1 MNSPLNLLNLATRAA
16 ARAAA
21 FLRTVPVPDD
31 PARWTVKG
39 RSDFVTEVDREAE
52 AIIREELATESLA
65 PVLGEELSPDQR
77 PTGPH
82 WIVDPLDGTT
92 NFLHRY
98 PAWAVSIAAVDGD
111 DVLAG
116 VIHRPE
122 DDRVSTAAR
131 GHGAWENG
139 RPLRVSRVED
149 PRFALIGTGFPFK
162 HPEALGEYQQQFASV
177 LLATS
182 GVRRAGSAALDLA
195 DVAAGRFDGFW
206 ELHLAPWDM
215 AAGLLLIREAGGVV
229 TDGEGEERTP
239 GHGAVVAGNP
249 VIHRWLLD
257 TIRTGAEATPEGGS
271 GSAAP
276 RR

>member
-1 MNSPLNLLNLATRAA
+1 MNSPLNLLTIATRAA
-16 ARAAA
+16 SRAAA

-52 AIIREELATESLA
+52 RLIRKELATGSPA
-65 PVLGEELSPDQR
+65 PVVGEELSPDQH
-77 PTGPH
+77 PEGLH

-111 DVLAG
+111 EVLAG
-116 VIHRPE
+116 VVHRPT
-122 DDRVSTAAR
+122 DDRVCTAAR
-131 GHGAWENG
+131 GHGAWDNDT
-139 RPLRVSRVED
+139 PLRVSRVAD

-162 HPEALGEYQQQFASV
+162 HPEALGDYQRQFSAV

-229 TDGEGEERTP
+229 TDRVGGERRP
-239 GHGAVVAGNP
+239 GHGAGVAGNP
-249 VIHRWLLD
+249 TIHRWLLD
-257 TIRTGAEATPEGGS
+257 TLQSGPRATPAS
-271 GSAAP
+271 G
-276 RR
+276 

>member
-1 MNSPLNLLNLATRAA
+1 MNSPLNLLALATRAA

-21 FLRTVPVPDD
+21 FLRTVPVPGD
-31 PARWTVKG
+31 PARWTLKG

-52 AIIREELATESLA
+52 AVIREELATGSSA
-65 PVLGEELSPDQR
+65 PVLGEELSPDQS
-77 PTGPH
+77 PAGLH

-111 DVLAG
+111 EVLAG
-116 VIHRPE
+116 VVHRPG
-122 DDRVSTAAR
+122 DDRVCTAAL
-131 GHGAWENG
+131 GYGAWENG
-139 RPLRVSRVED
+139 HPLLVSRVGD

-162 HPEALGEYQQQFASV
+162 NPEALDAYQRQFASV

-182 GVRRAGSAALDLA
+182 GIRRAGSAALDLA

-229 TDGEGEERTP
+229 TDGQGQGRTP
-239 GHGAVVAGNP
+239 RHGTVVAGNP
-249 VIHRWLLD
+249 IIHRWLLD
-257 TIRTGAEATPEGGS
+257 TIRAGPGATPGGGS

>member
-1 MNSPLNLLNLATRAA
+1 MNSPLNLLALAIRAA
-16 ARAAA
+16 ARAAV
-21 FLRTVPVPDD
+21 FLRTVPVPED
-31 PARWTVKG
+31 PSLWTVKG
-39 RSDFVTEVDREAE
+39 RSDFVTGVDREAE
-52 AIIREELATESLA
+52 RVIREELATGSPA
-65 PVLGEELSPDQR
+65 PVVGEELSPDHR
-77 PTGPH
+77 PTGLH

-98 PAWAVSIAAVDGD
+98 PAWAVSIAAVDGEE
-111 DVLAG
+111 VLAG
-116 VIHRPE
+116 VVHRPV
-122 DDRVSTAAR
+122 DDRVCSAAR

-139 RPLRVSRVED
+139 RPLRVSPVQD

-162 HPEALGEYQQQFASV
+162 NPEAMEDYQRQFASI

-229 TDGEGEERTP
+229 TDREGKERQP
-239 GHGAVVAGNP
+239 AHGSVVAGNP
-249 VIHRWLLD
+249 IIHRWLLGVL
-257 TIRTGAEATPEGGS
+257 RPESGVTPEAGS
-271 GSAAP
+271 GSADP

>member
-1 MNSPLNLLNLATRAA
+1 MNSPLNLLALATRAA
-16 ARAAA
+16 SRAAA
-21 FLRTVPVPDD
+21 FLRAVPVPDD
-31 PARWTVKG
+31 PSRWTVKG

-52 AIIREELATESLA
+52 GLVREELATGSPA
-65 PVLGEELSPDQR
+65 PVVGEELSPDQR
-77 PTGPH
+77 PTGLH

-98 PAWAVSIAAVDGD
+98 PAWAVSIAAVEGD
-111 DVLAG
+111 EVLAG
-116 VIHRPE
+116 VIHRPS
-122 DDRVSTAAR
+122 DDRVCTTAQ
-131 GHGAWENG
+131 GHGAWEDG
-139 RPLRVSRVED
+139 RPLRVSSVED

-162 HPEALGEYQQQFASV
+162 HPEALEEYQRQFAAV

-215 AAGLLLIREAGGVV
+215 AAGLLLIREAGGIV
-229 TDGEGEERTP
+229 TDRDGMDRRP

-249 VIHRWLLD
+249 TIHRWLLE
-257 TIRTGAEATPEGGS
+257 TLRTGAGATPGGGS
-271 GSAAP
+271 ESAGP
-276 RR
+276 GR